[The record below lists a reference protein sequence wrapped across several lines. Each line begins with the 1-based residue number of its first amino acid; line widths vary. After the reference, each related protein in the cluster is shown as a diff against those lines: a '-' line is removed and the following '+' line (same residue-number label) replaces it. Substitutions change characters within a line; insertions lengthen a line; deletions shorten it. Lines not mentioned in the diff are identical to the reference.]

1 MCIYLK
7 GSDEEDKSEDL
18 NESTNGDDYE
28 DDDEEDR
35 WEKEQIRKGVQIT
48 QVGKHLI
55 ITNEIKNFKL
65 KLISNFALNKN

>member
-1 MCIYLK
+1 LKFSCIFLK

-18 NESTNGDDYE
+18 NEPTNGDDYE

-55 ITNEIKNFKL
+55 INRKFC
-65 KLISNFALNKN
+65 F

>member
-7 GSDEEDKSEDL
+7 GSDEEDKSDEPSNEDD
-18 NESTNGDDYE
+18 NE

-55 ITNEIKNFKL
+55 INRKF
-65 KLISNFALNKN
+65 